1 MNIIQLLVPPIVGGI
16 IGYFTNYVAIK
27 MLFKPRKAIYLGRW
41 KLPFTP
47 GLIPSKRE
55 KLALSIA
62 KVVKENLLT
71 EETVR
76 KRLNEERVKKSIE
89 DLINKGI
96 DRLIESIQEYMEKIA
111 FSVADKKLFEIINIT
126 DVEKAVYRL
135 IDHLYESRT
144 TVKDIIPE
152 SLLKRKK
159 KIVQDL
165 TFKIIE
171 VAQERLNSDEFLEMI
186 TEKIQSFM
194 ENSGKI
200 PDILIFKKPVKAIA
214 TTIAA
219 RIVKTLN
226 ETIESPTFQETVTTY
241 ILQITDSFLEKEII
255 NLLDKGGD
263 KESLSRKITAIIY
276 ENFNTSIGN
285 LPFMKEE
292 TCQLIAC
299 WIKALIEKNRTILV
313 ETTSSKLLQL
323 IEKELPVIMESID
336 IESLVV
342 EKVNSLP
349 IEEVEG
355 IILKLIN
362 EELKYIT
369 LLGGVLGFI
378 IGAFQDI
385 LFFVK

>member
-1 MNIIQLLVPPIVGGI
+1 MNIQLLVPPVVGGI

-27 MLFKPRKAIYLGRW
+27 MLFRPKKAVYLGKW

-55 KLALSIA
+55 KLAVSIA

-76 KRLNEERVKKSIE
+76 KRLNEEKVKKSIE
-89 DLINKGI
+89 DLVDKGI
-96 DRLIESIQEYMEKIA
+96 DKLIESIPEYMEKITS
-111 FSVADKKLFEIINIT
+111 SVADKKLFEIINIT
-126 DVEKAVYRL
+126 DVEKAVNRFVE
-135 IDHLYESRT
+135 HLYENKT
-144 TVKDIIPE
+144 TVKDLIPE
-152 SLLKRKK
+152 SLLKRKEEIARNLTT
-159 KIVQDL
+159 KIL
-165 TFKIIE
+165 ET
-171 VAQERLNSDEFLEMI
+171 AQEKLNSDEFLELI

-214 TTIAA
+214 TTIAT

-226 ETIESPTFQETVTTY
+226 ETIESPAFQETVRTY
-241 ILQITDSFLEKEII
+241 ILQTTDSFLEKEII
-255 NLLDKGGD
+255 NLLDKNAD

-276 ENFNTSIGN
+276 ENFNTPIGD

-292 TCQLIAC
+292 TYRLIAS
-299 WIKALIEKNRTILV
+299 WIRTLIEKNRTILI

-336 IESLVV
+336 IENLVA

-355 IILKLIN
+355 IILKLID

-369 LLGGVLGFI
+369 LLGGILGFI

>member
-1 MNIIQLLVPPIVGGI
+1 MNIQLLVPPVVGGI

-27 MLFKPRKAIYLGRW
+27 MLFRPKKAVYLGKW

-55 KLALSIA
+55 KLAVSIA

-76 KRLNEERVKKSIE
+76 KRLNEKKVKKSIE
-89 DLINKGI
+89 DLVDKGI
-96 DRLIESIQEYMEKIA
+96 DKMIESIPEYMKKII
-111 FSVADKKLFEIINIT
+111 SSITDKKLFEIINIT
-126 DVEKAVYRL
+126 DVERAIHRL
-135 IDHLYESRT
+135 VNHLYENRT
-144 TVKDIIPE
+144 TIKDLIPE
-152 SLLKRKK
+152 SILKRKEE
-159 KIVQDL
+159 IAQSL
-165 TFKIIE
+165 TFKILE
-171 VAQERLNSDEFLEMI
+171 TAQEKLNSDDFLELI

-200 PDILIFKKPVKAIA
+200 PDILIFKKPVKAIT
-214 TTIAA
+214 TTIAT

-226 ETIESPTFQETVTTY
+226 ETIESPAFQETVRTY
-241 ILQITDSFLEKEII
+241 ILQTTDSFLEKEII
-255 NLLDKGGD
+255 NLLDKDAD

-276 ENFNTSIGN
+276 ENFNTSIGD
-285 LPFMKEE
+285 LPLMKEE
-292 TCQLIAC
+292 NYRLIAS
-299 WIKALIEKNRTILV
+299 WIKAVIEKNRATLI
-313 ETTSSKLLQL
+313 ETTTSKLLQL
-323 IEKELPVIMESID
+323 IEKELPIIMESID
-336 IESLVV
+336 IENLIA

-355 IILKLIN
+355 IILKLID

-369 LLGGVLGFI
+369 LLGGILGFI